1 MHSQVDALNH
11 RSLANFKDVRSCAM
25 VTGVENGHVMFVVS
39 DVMIDDAITSMN
51 PLQVAVTFLLDRL
64 FQSTAIITTLHD
76 KG

>member
-1 MHSQVDALNH
+1 
-11 RSLANFKDVRSCAM
+11 M

-51 PLQVAVTFLLDRL
+51 PLKVAVTFLLDRL
-64 FQSTAIITTLHD
+64 FKSTAIITTLHD